1 MDAIIDGDV
10 ASSHLSNWHSINWKA
25 TSCAVSRM
33 QARIAKAAKDK
44 QWRRVTRLQSYLS
57 AQLQPKQRLYVE
69 SRRTKAVVPQV

>member
-44 QWRRVTRLQSYLS
+44 QWRRVKPVSYTHLT
-57 AQLQPKQRLYVE
+57 LP
-69 SRRTKAVVPQV
+69 TKA